1 MGAHS
6 AFGKWLGRFS
16 LLCLVTLAISF
27 WFRHD
32 FPAPGARLLPPD
44 LLEEPQ
50 QEAAYQP
57 PFTVQRAGY
66 TYTVTPR
73 YNYRLVGMV
82 VSYSGHDAS
91 YGLHRNWGD
100 HLNIA
105 DLCVVW
111 GDNAANVDLNKIKFW
126 NGEFTCNFETRD
138 QATWQSFHLDQA
150 SNNHI
155 LVDDKRLRDRITDV
169 RIGDIIRVDG
179 WLAEYANNQGFHRG
193 TSTRRDDTGNG
204 ACETVFVR
212 DYQVLG
218 HSHTAWYTIFRA
230 ALWLFVTSALVWI
243 GGVASGR
250 F

>member
-1 MGAHS
+1 MGR
-6 AFGKWLGRFS
+6 WIGRTS
-16 LLCLVTLAISF
+16 LLCLLVAAVSF

-32 FPAPGARLLPPD
+32 FPAPQARHLPPE

-50 QEAAYQP
+50 QQATNDT
-57 PFTVQRAGY
+57 PFTVQRAGF

-73 YNYRLVGMV
+73 YHYRLVGMV

-111 GDNAANVDLNKIKFW
+111 GDNAAAVDLNKINFW
-126 NGEFTCNFETRD
+126 NGEFTCNFETKD
-138 QATWQSFHLDQA
+138 QATWESFHLDQA

-155 LVDDKRLRDRITDV
+155 LVDDTRLRDKISDV
-169 RIGDIIRVDG
+169 KIGDIISIDG
-179 WLAEYANNQGFHRG
+179 WLSEYANDQGFHRG

-204 ACETVFVR
+204 ACETIFVR

-218 HSHTAWYTIFRA
+218 NSHTTWATTFRT
-230 ALWLFVTSALVWI
+230 ALWLFIISATLWLAGVVT
-243 GGVASGR
+243 GR